1 VASIEKRDTSQ
12 GVRYDVRY
20 RDPSGKQRKRSFKR
34 LDDARKFD
42 RTVEADVLR
51 GDWTDPRD
59 ARVTFGDWWER
70 WWATTVNLRPS
81 TRARDLGYG
90 RSHVLPRFG
99 PIPLGDIDHTMVAT
113 WIADL
118 AASGMAPATVVK
130 TAQILGKTLRG
141 AVDADMIRTNPA
153 ARVKLPRIER
163 QEMLFLTPPQV
174 AALADAIDPRY
185 RAFVLTGAYCG
196 LRLGELAGLRAN
208 RVDLLRRRIEV
219 AETLV
224 EVSGTHHIGPP
235 KTRAGRRSVP
245 VPKVVAEAL
254 QAHLDTVSGV
264 TVFPA
269 PDGGLLRASTFR
281 ARIWTPACVAT
292 GVGELTKT
300 ERGRGHYVGLRIH
313 DLRHTAVALWIAAGA
328 SPNEIARRAGHSSVV
343 TVLDRYGHLLPDHED
358 AVTDALD
365 VMAQAVMGQTGT
377 VIPFGSC
384 HDRAMAD

>member
-1 VASIEKRDTSQ
+1 MASIEKRDTSR
-12 GVRYDVRY
+12 GIRYDVRY
-20 RDPSGKQRKRSFKR
+20 RDPAGKQRKRSFKK

-51 GDWTDPRD
+51 GEWTDPRD

-81 TRARDLGYG
+81 TRARDQGYA
-90 RSHVLPRFG
+90 RRHVLPRFG
-99 PIPLGDIDHTMVAT
+99 PIPLGEIDHTMVAT
-113 WIADL
+113 WVADL
-118 AASGMAPATVVK
+118 AASGLAPATTVK

-163 QEMLFLTPPQV
+163 QEMLFLTPAQV

-196 LRLGELAGLRAN
+196 LRLGELAGLRPN
-208 RVDLLRRRIEV
+208 RIDLLRRRIEV
-219 AETLV
+219 AEILV
-224 EVSGTHHIGPP
+224 EVSGRHHLGPP

-254 QAHLDTVSGV
+254 QAHLDSFARA

-292 GVGELTKT
+292 GLGALTKGD
-300 ERGRGHYVGLRIH
+300 RGRGHYNGLRIH
-313 DLRHTAVALWIAAGA
+313 DLRHTAVALWIDAGA
-328 SPNEIARRAGHSSVV
+328 SPNEIARRAGHSSIV
-343 TVLDRYGHLLPDHED
+343 TVLDRYGHLLPSHED

-365 VMAQAVMGQTGT
+365 VMAQAVIGQTGA